1 MIRLWCT
8 QILAIIRLE
17 MKKTFFA
24 RRGLWIYLLAFAP
37 LVLFVTHSIAA
48 GHRRDQLERIARD
61 HPIASA
67 AFNDIR
73 EGMTRDEVTQ
83 KLGRP
88 YSQWSRHIRAE
99 HNERR
104 EGPPNASSRVGYPEF
119 SHWRYTDGKIE
130 LFLSFE
136 DDKLTGIHR
145 SEMDTLPQVSLIFAG
160 VFQSYYLR
168 LAIFFGCVGVF
179 VNLFRGEMLDKSLH
193 FYLLTPTR
201 REVLLAGKYAAG
213 LLATVVIFTSSTA
226 LQWLALL
233 WQLDHAAVADFLA
246 STGWSQFSSYLAVT
260 ALACVGYGSVFLAI
274 GLLFRNPI
282 IPITAVLLWEGV
294 NPFLPAALKKISMIY
309 YLQSLCPVRTIPGRD
324 VPGLVHLLISPVQPA
339 TRSMAVLSIMILTCL
354 VLVAAARLSRK
365 MEINYSTE

>member
-1 MIRLWCT
+1 MIRLWCK
-8 QILAIIRLE
+8 QVLAIVRLE

-24 RRGLWIYLLAFAP
+24 RRGLWVYLLAFAP

-61 HPIASA
+61 HPISSA
-67 AFNDIR
+67 AFSDIQA
-73 EGMTRDEVTQ
+73 GMARDEVIQ
-83 KLGRP
+83 KLGQP
-88 YSQWSRHIRAE
+88 FSQWKGHSRNE

-104 EGPPNASSRVGYPEF
+104 ER
-119 SHWRYTDGKIE
+119 SHYRYTDGKSE
-130 LFLSFE
+130 LFLVF
-136 DDKLTGIHR
+136 DDGKLTGVHR
-145 SEMDTLPQVSLIFAG
+145 SELDTLPQVTRIFAG

-168 LAIFFGCVGVF
+168 LAVFFGCVGVF

-233 WQLDHAAVADFLA
+233 WQFDHTVVADFLA
-246 STGWSQFSSYLAVT
+246 STGWGQFCWYLAVT
-260 ALACVGYGSVFLAI
+260 ALACVGYGSVFLAV

-282 IPITAVLLWEGV
+282 IPIAVVLLWEGV

-309 YLQSLCPVRTIPGRD
+309 YLQSLCPVGTIPGQD
-324 VPGLVHLLISPVQPA
+324 VSGLVHLLISPVQPA
-339 TRSMAVLSIMILTCL
+339 TTSLAILGIVVLTCV
-354 VLVAAARLSRK
+354 VLVAAARLSRR

>member
-8 QILAIIRLE
+8 QVLAIVRLE
-17 MKKTFFA
+17 MRKTFFS
-24 RRGLWIYLLAFAP
+24 RRGLWVYLLAFAP
-37 LVLFVTHSIAA
+37 LLLFVVHSVSVA
-48 GHRRDQLERIARD
+48 HRQDQLRRIARD
-61 HPIASA
+61 HPISSETLSSIQ
-67 AFNDIR
+67 N
-73 EGMTRDEVTQ
+73 GMTYDEVTQ
-83 KLGRP
+83 KLGEP
-88 YSQWSRHIRAE
+88 HSQWRWHRRDE
-99 HNERR
+99 HNEQIEHVRC
-104 EGPPNASSRVGYPEF
+104 G
-119 SHWRYTDGKIE
+119 YTDGKIDVH
-130 LFLSFE
+130 LFFE
-136 DDKLTGIHR
+136 DGKLTGIHR
-145 SEMDTLPQVSLIFAG
+145 SELDTLPQVTRIFAG

-168 LAIFFGCVGVF
+168 LAVFFGCVGVF

-233 WQLDHAAVADFLA
+233 WQFDRATVADFLA
-246 STGWSQFSSYLAVT
+246 STGWGQFSSYLAVT
-260 ALACVGYGSVFLAI
+260 ALACVGYGSVFLAV

-282 IPITAVLLWEGV
+282 IPTAMVLLWEGV

-309 YLQSLCPVRTIPGRD
+309 YLQSLCPVAATPGQD

-339 TRSMAVLSIMILTCL
+339 TKSMAVLSIVILTCV
-354 VLVAAARLSRK
+354 VLVVAARLSRR

>member
-8 QILAIIRLE
+8 QVLAIVRLE

-24 RRGLWIYLLAFAP
+24 RRGLWVYLLAFAP
-37 LVLFVTHSIAA
+37 LLLFASHSIFA

-61 HPIASA
+61 HPISSEALSA
-67 AFNDIR
+67 IQR
-73 EGMTRDEVTQ
+73 GMTYDEVTQ
-83 KLGRP
+83 KLGEP
-88 YSQWSRHIRAE
+88 HSRRRWHSRDE

-104 EGPPNASSRVGYPEF
+104 EQ
-119 SHWRYTDGKIE
+119 SHCRYTDGKTE
-130 LFLSFE
+130 LYLFFN
-136 DDKLTGIHR
+136 DGKLTGIDR
-145 SEMDTLPQVSLIFAG
+145 SEPDTLAQVSRIFAG

-168 LAIFFGCVGVF
+168 LAVFFGCVGVF

-201 REVLLAGKYAAG
+201 REVLLAGKYLAG

-233 WQLDHAAVADFLA
+233 WQFDQTARASFLT
-246 STGWSQFSSYLAVT
+246 STGWSQFSSYLIVT
-260 ALACVGYGSVFLAI
+260 ALACVGYGSVFLAV

-282 IPITAVLLWEGV
+282 IPTAIVLLWEGI

-309 YLQSLCPVRTIPGRD
+309 YLQSLCPVAAAPGQD
-324 VPGLVHLLISPVQPA
+324 VPGFVHLLISPVQPA
-339 TRSMAVLSIMILTCL
+339 TKSVAVLSIVILTGVVL
-354 VLVAAARLSRK
+354 VLAARLSRR

>member
-1 MIRLWCT
+1 
-8 QILAIIRLE
+8 

-24 RRGLWIYLLAFAP
+24 RRGLWVYLLAFAP
-37 LVLFVTHSIAA
+37 LLLFISHSISA
-48 GHRRDQLERIARD
+48 GHRRAQLERIARD
-61 HPIASA
+61 HPISSKALS
-67 AFNDIR
+67 DIQA
-73 EGMTRDEVTQ
+73 GMTRDEVTQ
-83 KLGRP
+83 KLGQP
-88 YSQWSRHIRAE
+88 FSQRDGHTRDE
-99 HNERR
+99 HNEQR
-104 EGPPNASSRVGYPEF
+104 EQ

-130 LFLSFE
+130 LHLFF
-136 DDKLTGIHR
+136 DGGKLTGIHR
-145 SEMDTLPQVSLIFAG
+145 SELDTLPQVTRIFAG

-168 LAIFFGCVGVF
+168 LAVFFGCVGVF

-233 WQLDHAAVADFLA
+233 WQFDHTAVADFLA
-246 STGWSQFSSYLAVT
+246 STGWGQFSSYLAVT
-260 ALACVGYGSVFLAI
+260 ALACVGYGSVFLAV

-282 IPITAVLLWEGV
+282 IPTAMVLLWEGV

-309 YLQSLCPVRTIPGRD
+309 YLQSLCPVAATPGQD

-339 TRSMAVLSIMILTCL
+339 TKSMAVLSIVILTCV
-354 VLVAAARLSRK
+354 VLVVAARLSRR

>member
-8 QILAIIRLE
+8 QVLAIIRLE

-24 RRGLWIYLLAFAP
+24 RRGLWVYLLAFAP
-37 LVLFVTHSIAA
+37 VLIFLGNSIFVRH
-48 GHRRDQLERIARD
+48 HRDQLQRIAAN
-61 HPIASA
+61 HPISSQ
-67 AFNDIR
+67 DLSTVQR
-73 EGMTRDEVTQ
+73 GMTDEEVRQ
-83 KLGRP
+83 KLGEP
-88 YSQWSRHIRAE
+88 YSQQRWQSRRE

-104 EGPPNASSRVGYPEF
+104 EGPPNAELRVGDPEQ
-119 SHWRYTDGKIE
+119 SHCAYTDGQTE
-130 LFLSFE
+130 LHLFF
-136 DDKLTGIHR
+136 DNGKLTGIDR
-145 SEMDTLPQVSLIFAG
+145 SEPETPPQVALIFAG

-168 LAIFFGCVGVF
+168 LAVFFGCVGVF

-201 REVLLAGKYAAG
+201 REVLLAGKYTAG

-233 WQLDHAAVADFLA
+233 WQFDSAAVADLLA
-246 STGWSQFSSYLAVT
+246 GTGWSQFSWYLAVT
-260 ALACVGYGSVFLAI
+260 ALACVGYGSVFLAV

-282 IPITAVLLWEGV
+282 VPIAVVLLWEGV

-309 YLQSLCPVRTIPGRD
+309 YLQSLCPVGTLPGRD
-324 VPGLVHLLISPVQPA
+324 VPGFVRLLISPVQPA
-339 TRSMAVLSIMILTCL
+339 TRSVAVLSIAILTGV

>member
-1 MIRLWCT
+1 MIHLWCT
-8 QILAIIRLE
+8 QVLAIIRLE

-24 RRGLWIYLLAFAP
+24 RRGLWVYLLAFAP
-37 LVLFVTHSIAA
+37 LVLFVTNSIAA
-48 GHRRDQLERIARD
+48 GHRRGELERIARD
-61 HPIASA
+61 HPIARA

-73 EGMTRDEVTQ
+73 EGMTRDEVTE

-88 YSQWSRHIRAE
+88 YAQWSRRIHNE
-99 HNERR
+99 HNEQR
-104 EGPPNASSRVGYPEF
+104 ERY
-119 SHWRYTDGKIE
+119 HCRYTDGKVE

-136 DDKLTGIHR
+136 DGKLTGIHR
-145 SEMDTLPQVSLIFAG
+145 SDLETLPQVSLVFAG

-168 LAIFFGCVGVF
+168 LAVFFGCVGVF

-233 WQLDHAAVADFLA
+233 WQFDHTAVATFLE

-260 ALACVGYGSVFLAI
+260 ALACVGYGSVFLAV

-282 IPITAVLLWEGV
+282 IPITVVLLWEGV
-294 NPFLPAALKKISMIY
+294 NPFLPAALRKISMIY
-309 YLQSLCPVRTIPGRD
+309 YLQSLCPVRTIPGQD
-324 VPGLVHLLISPVQPA
+324 VPPLVRLLISPVQPA
-339 TRSMAVLSIMILTCL
+339 TRSMAVLGIVILTCL

>member
-8 QILAIIRLE
+8 QILAIVRLE

-24 RRGLWIYLLAFAP
+24 RRGLWVYLLAFAP
-37 LVLFVTHSIAA
+37 LVLFVTNSIAS
-48 GHRRDQLERIARD
+48 GHRRSELQRIARD
-61 HPIASA
+61 HPVSSA

-88 YSQWSRHIRAE
+88 YTQWNRRIRNG
-99 HNERR
+99 HNDQR
-104 EGPPNASSRVGYPEF
+104 EW
-119 SHWRYTDGKIE
+119 SHYRYTDGKIE

-136 DDKLTGIHR
+136 DGKLRGIHR
-145 SEMDTLPQVSLIFAG
+145 SNLDNLPQVLQVFAG

-168 LAIFFGCVGVF
+168 LAVFFGCVGVF

-193 FYLLTPTR
+193 MYLLTPTR
-201 REVLLAGKYAAG
+201 REVLLAGKYLAG

-233 WQLDHAAVADFLA
+233 WQFDYTAVANFLSSA
-246 STGWSQFSSYLAVT
+246 GWSQFSSYLAVT

-282 IPITAVLLWEGV
+282 IPVTAVLLWEGV
-294 NPFLPAALKKISMIY
+294 NPFLPAALRKISMIY
-309 YLQSLCPVRTIPGRD
+309 YLQSLCPPAPAVGQD

-339 TRSMAVLSIMILTCL
+339 TRSMAVLSIVILTCV
-354 VLVAAARLSRK
+354 VLVAAARLSRR

>member
-1 MIRLWCT
+1 MIRLWCI
-8 QILAIIRLE
+8 QVLAIIRLE

-24 RRGLWIYLLAFAP
+24 RRGLWVYLLAFAP
-37 LVLFVTHSIAA
+37 LVLFVSHSIAV

-61 HPIASA
+61 HPVSSA

-73 EGMTRDEVTQ
+73 EGMTPDEVTQ
-83 KLGRP
+83 KLGEP
-88 YSQWSRHIRAE
+88 YFQRRWHTRNE
-99 HNERR
+99 HNEQR
-104 EGPPNASSRVGYPEF
+104 ER
-119 SHWRYTDGKIE
+119 SHWRYTDGKSE

-136 DDKLTGIHR
+136 DGKLTWIRR
-145 SEMDTLPQVSLIFAG
+145 SETDTLPQVSQIFAG

-168 LAIFFGCVGVF
+168 LAVFFGCVGVF

-233 WQLDHAAVADFLA
+233 WQFDPAARSDFLA
-246 STGWSQFSSYLAVT
+246 STGWSQFSSYLVVT
-260 ALACVGYGSVFLAI
+260 ALACVGYGSVFLAV

-282 IPITAVLLWEGV
+282 IPTAIVLLWEGI
-294 NPFLPAALKKISMIY
+294 NPFLPAALKKISMIH
-309 YLQSLCPVRTIPGRD
+309 YLQSLCPVAVVSGQDTPGFIR
-324 VPGLVHLLISPVQPA
+324 LLIAPVQPA
-339 TRSMAVLSIMILTCL
+339 TRSVAVLSIVILTGV
-354 VLVAAARLSRK
+354 VLVAAARLSRR

>member
-24 RRGLWIYLLAFAP
+24 RRGLWVYLLAFAP
-37 LVLFVTHSIAA
+37 LVLFVSHSIAI
-48 GHRRDQLERIARD
+48 GHRRAELERIARD
-61 HPIASA
+61 HPVSRA
-67 AFNDIR
+67 AFNDIQP
-73 EGMTRDEVTQ
+73 GMTRDEVTQ

-88 YSQWSRHIRAE
+88 YTQWSRRIRDG
-99 HNERR
+99 HNEQR
-104 EGPPNASSRVGYPEF
+104 ER
-119 SHWRYTDGKIE
+119 SHWRYTDGKSE

-136 DDKLTGIHR
+136 DGKLTSIHR
-145 SEMDTLPQVSLIFAG
+145 SELDTLSQVSRIFAG

-168 LAIFFGCVGVF
+168 LAVFFGCVGVF

-233 WQLDHAAVADFLA
+233 WQFDRTTIAEFLS
-246 STGWSQFSSYLAVT
+246 STGWSQFSSYLIVT
-260 ALACVGYGSVFLAI
+260 ALACVGYGSVFLAV

-282 IPITAVLLWEGV
+282 IPTAIVLLWEGI

-309 YLQSLCPVRTIPGRD
+309 YLQSLCPVSAAADRD
-324 VPGLVHLLISPVQPA
+324 VPGLVQLLISPVQPA
-339 TRSMAVLSIMILTCL
+339 TRSVAVLSIVILTGV
-354 VLVAAARLSRK
+354 VLVVAARLSRR

>member
-1 MIRLWCT
+1 V
-8 QILAIIRLE
+8 
-17 MKKTFFA
+17 
-24 RRGLWIYLLAFAP
+24 YLLAFAP
-37 LVLFVTHSIAA
+37 LVLFVTHSVAA
-48 GHRRDQLERIARD
+48 GHHRNELERIARD
-61 HPIASA
+61 HPVAHG

-83 KLGRP
+83 KLGEP
-88 YSQWSRHIRAE
+88 YSQRRWHSRDGHNQQRE
-99 HNERR
+99 H
-104 EGPPNASSRVGYPEF
+104 F
-119 SHWRYTDGKIE
+119 HCRYTDGKTE
-130 LFLSFE
+130 LYLFF
-136 DDKLTGIHR
+136 DDGKLAGIHR
-145 SEMDTLPQVSLIFAG
+145 SDPDTPAQVTRIFAG

-168 LAIFFGCVGVF
+168 LAVFFGCVGVF

-233 WQLDHAAVADFLA
+233 WQFDHTAAADFLA
-246 STGWSQFSSYLAVT
+246 SGGWSQFSSYLVVT

-282 IPITAVLLWEGV
+282 IPTAVVLLWEGV

-309 YLQSLCPVRTIPGRD
+309 YLQSLCPVTALPGRE
-324 VPGLVHLLISPVQPA
+324 VPGFVHLLISPVQPA
-339 TRSMAVLSIMILTCL
+339 TKSVAVLGIAILTCV

>member
-8 QILAIIRLE
+8 QVIAIVRLE

-24 RRGLWIYLLAFAP
+24 RRGLWVYLLAFAP

-48 GHRRDQLERIARD
+48 GHRRGELQRIARD
-61 HPIASA
+61 HPIARA
-67 AFNDIR
+67 AFNEIR

-88 YSQWSRHIRAE
+88 YAQWSRRIHNE
-99 HNERR
+99 HNELR
-104 EGPPNASSRVGYPEF
+104 ERF
-119 SHWRYTDGKIE
+119 HCRYTDGKVE
-130 LFLSFE
+130 LLLSFN
-136 DDKLTGIHR
+136 DGKLTGIHR
-145 SEMDTLPQVSLIFAG
+145 SDLDNLPEVLQVFAG

-168 LAIFFGCVGVF
+168 LAVFFGCVGVF

-226 LQWLALL
+226 LQWLVLF
-233 WQLDHAAVADFLA
+233 WQFDQTAVANFLA

-274 GLLFRNPI
+274 GMLFRNPI
-282 IPITAVLLWEGV
+282 IPVTAVLLWEGV

-309 YLQSLCPVRTIPGRD
+309 YLQSLCPVGAIPGQD
-324 VPGLVHLLISPVQPA
+324 VPPLVRLLISPVQPA
-339 TRSMAVLSIMILTCL
+339 TKSMAVLSIVILTCV
-354 VLVAAARLSRK
+354 VLVAAARLSRR